1 MEVDTMGKFLRMSW
15 RNVWRNWRRTVIS
28 IIAITLALTLL
39 LFFDGMLGGGA
50 QSMFSNWVRLQGGHI
65 QAHALG
71 YRERAKHLPLMPLA
85 DTQRVIQAAAEQP
98 EVVAVSRRI
107 TTGGMIS
114 GPKGA
119 FPIAIIGLEPDQE
132 ASVGLLAE
140 KITDGRYLAPGDQ
153 HAILIGKAL
162 ADGLGVTVGQPV
174 TLVGRALGD
183 QMNNRTVTIVGLY
196 DLGLAQIEKHM
207 AYINLSDAQTLVGL
221 PDQTTEVVISLEK
234 MGQEE
239 KVMKTLRAA
248 LPDYQV
254 DAWYVLNPEMKQVM
268 AMNNQMMG
276 AFGIFLLLIAAVGIL
291 NLLLM
296 AVFERTREI
305 GLLAAM
311 GLKRAEIMTLFMLEG
326 LWIGLLG
333 AMFGLALGGGI
344 VAYLKDAGM
353 AWATGYSDLAALTGG
368 RIYFDVSVNTLVQ
381 RVLTVIGIAALASLY
396 PSWQASRREPAE
408 ALHYV

>member
-1 MEVDTMGKFLRMSW
+1 MGKFIRMSW
-15 RNVWRNWRRTVIS
+15 RNVWRNWRRTMIS

-39 LFFDGMLGGGA
+39 LFFDGMLGGGS

-65 QAHALG
+65 QTHALG
-71 YRERAKHLPLMPLA
+71 YRERAKHLPLIPLA
-85 DTQRVIQAAAEQP
+85 DSEKVIQAAALQP
-98 EVVAVSRRI
+98 EVDAVSRRI
-107 TTGGMIS
+107 TTGGIIS

-119 FPIAIIGLEPDQE
+119 FPIAIIGFEPDKE
-132 ASVGLLAE
+132 APVGLLTE
-140 KITDGRYLAPGDQ
+140 KIRYGRYLAPGDRN
-153 HAILIGKAL
+153 ATLIGKSL
-162 ADGLGVTVGQPV
+162 ADSLGVTVGQEI

-183 QMNNRTVTIVGLY
+183 QTSSRTVTIVGLY

-207 AYINLSDAQTLVGL
+207 VYVNLSDAQTLVGL
-221 PDQTTEVVISLEK
+221 PDQVTEVVISLDK
-234 MGQEE
+234 MGHEE
-239 KVMKTLRAA
+239 KVMAALRAA
-248 LPDYQV
+248 LPDYEV

-268 AMNNQMMG
+268 EMNNQMMG

-311 GLKRAEIMTLFMLEG
+311 GLKRAEIMALFMLEG

-333 AMFGLALGGGI
+333 AVFGLALGGGI

-353 AWATGYSDLAALTGG
+353 PWATGYSDLAALTGG
-368 RIYFDVSVNTLVQ
+368 RIYFDVGVSTLVE
-381 RVLTVIGIAALASLY
+381 RVLTVIGLAALAALY